1 MKRERVL
8 FEWRGRR
15 FRKKRSSDPRQGVSR
30 GGCSGSAVFMC
41 NSLLLSQ
48 SPSVPLLQCSSFM
61 HPPGWQSTLL
71 IG

>member
-1 MKRERVL
+1 MRECVL
-8 FEWRGRR
+8 FERRGRR
-15 FRKKRSSDPRQGVSR
+15 FRKKREAVILEQGVSR
-30 GGCSGSAVFMC
+30 GGCSGSAVFVC
-41 NSLLLSQ
+41 NSLLRSQ